1 MFETKKNRITFTGA
15 SRYPSVY
22 IHIYTYRYIYICTS
36 DHTQVSFFI
45 LFNDEMPPGVFI
57 YMFRTTLDILLDNVI
72 IDRNEYIIFL
82 YYLLYN
88 DHLEKKSLNI
98 HIIEF
103 C

>member
-1 MFETKKNRITFTGA
+1 
-15 SRYPSVY
+15 
-22 IHIYTYRYIYICTS
+22 
-36 DHTQVSFFI
+36 
-45 LFNDEMPPGVFI
+45 MPPGVFI

-88 DHLEKKSLNI
+88 NHLEKKSLNI